1 MPSASLL
8 RCSVAFALGIPI
20 VACSDGDG
28 VAPDAFPAVPS
39 VVGTWRRIPTQLDAH
54 PPPARP
60 ARPQLVYE
68 IDGTLTFREVARTR
82 VYDYVIEAD
91 GTITATDR
99 GDGTPHVETYQ
110 YRVSG
115 DRYIDNVMT
124 PQGTVV
130 GAVGTWA
137 GTSFVDGDRLDKTW
151 ELHADQTARLA
162 FNRTG
167 QGSWSFPGTWRA
179 VGGDVRVVV
188 QLDEVTTDVVF
199 ATIDDGVLGVPY
211 EAVR

>member
-1 MPSASLL
+1 MWRAACFLSVGMPSASLL

-39 VVGTWRRIPTQLDAH
+39 VVGTWRRIPNQLDAH
-54 PPPARP
+54 PPPALP

-68 IDGTLTFREVARTR
+68 IDGTLTFREVVRTR

-124 PQGTVV
+124 PQGMVV

-137 GTSFVDGDRLDKTW
+137 VSRRGRGSSSTRPGAPRRPDCPPGVQSHRPGFVVLPRHL
-151 ELHADQTARLA
+151 ARRRRRRSRGRPA
-162 FNRTG
+162 RR
-167 QGSWSFPGTWRA
+167 SDHRCR
-179 VGGDVRVVV
+179 VRHH
-188 QLDEVTTDVVF
+188 
-199 ATIDDGVLGVPY
+199 
-211 EAVR
+211 R